1 MYLYGHIVDY
11 IATFLLCSYIF
22 WRFENVKCKIKFER
36 QKSETR
42 FWAVTEL
49 SKSDTI
55 INVDIL
61 KIKSRSQKGNA
72 NDGKPDATQN

>member
-1 MYLYGHIVDY
+1 MYLYGYIVDY
-11 IATFLLCSYIF
+11 IATFLFRFYIF
-22 WRFENVKCKIKFER
+22 WRNEKVKCKIKFER

-61 KIKSRSQKGNA
+61 KIKSRSQNYI
-72 NDGKPDATQN
+72 